1 MKIALLGYGKMG
13 KTIERLALA
22 AGHEIVLRVDADN
35 RPNLTTQQLQ
45 LADVVIE
52 FSQPTSAVD
61 NIKLCV
67 TAGVP
72 VVCGTTGWYE
82 HFEEVAAYVAEYKGT
97 LLYATNFSIGVN
109 LLFAL
114 NEQLAKWMNTR
125 PEYNVLLKEIH
136 HIHKLDHPSGT
147 ALTLLGQLTN
157 NIERKTAWSESP
169 TPAANEIQVLAER
182 EGEVPGTHIVTY
194 TSPIDT
200 LEISHVAHSRE
211 GFAGG
216 AIAAAVWVQGKT
228 GLFTMKDVLSF

>member
-22 AGHEIVLRVDADN
+22 AGHEIVLCVDADN

-82 HFEEVAAYVAEYKGT
+82 HFDEVTAYVAEHKGT

-157 NIERKTAWSESP
+157 NIVRKTAWSESP
-169 TPAANEIQVLAER
+169 TPAVNEIQVLAER

-194 TSPIDT
+194 TSTIDT

-216 AIAAAVWVQGKT
+216 AIAAAVWVHGKT
-228 GLFTMKDVLSF
+228 GVFTMKDVLSF